1 MRFIEWTFWVPVGR
15 KNGFAVGGHGPPA
28 VAASLWQVMAGARA
42 KARTGVGPQ
51 KGTRMM
57 VNSASAG
64 KRRYL
69 PSSPF
74 KPPPEPPPVE
84 QYELD
89 DLVTHD
95 KYGLGR
101 VILVEDG
108 TAVVVDFA
116 PQKVRIMAPFTKMT
130 KL

>member
-1 MRFIEWTFWVPVGR
+1 
-15 KNGFAVGGHGPPA
+15 
-28 VAASLWQVMAGARA
+28 
-42 KARTGVGPQ
+42 
-51 KGTRMM
+51 M
-57 VNSASAG
+57 VNSASATN
-64 KRRYL
+64 RRYL

-74 KPPPEPPPVE
+74 KPPPAPPPVE
-84 QYELD
+84 LYALH

-101 VILVEDG
+101 VILVEGD

-116 PQKVRIMAPFTKMT
+116 PRRVRIMAPFARMI

>member
-1 MRFIEWTFWVPVGR
+1 M
-15 KNGFAVGGHGPPA
+15 
-28 VAASLWQVMAGARA
+28 L
-42 KARTGVGPQ
+42 
-51 KGTRMM
+51 
-57 VNSASAG
+57 NSTSVG
-64 KRRYL
+64 KRGYRYL

-74 KPPPEPPPVE
+74 KPPPEVPVE
-84 QYELD
+84 QYAPH

-101 VILVEDG
+101 VILVEDN

-116 PQKVRIMAPFTKMT
+116 PRRVRIMAPFTRMT

>member
-1 MRFIEWTFWVPVGR
+1 
-15 KNGFAVGGHGPPA
+15 
-28 VAASLWQVMAGARA
+28 
-42 KARTGVGPQ
+42 
-51 KGTRMM
+51 M
-57 VNSASAG
+57 VNSGSSG
-64 KRRYL
+64 NRRHL

-74 KPPPEPPPVE
+74 KRPPEPPPVE
-84 QYELD
+84 RYELH

-101 VILVEDG
+101 VILVEGD

-116 PQKVRIMAPFTKMT
+116 PRKVRITTPFARMT

>member
-1 MRFIEWTFWVPVGR
+1 M
-15 KNGFAVGGHGPPA
+15 N
-28 VAASLWQVMAGARA
+28 SARA
-42 KARTGVGPQ
+42 W
-51 KGTRMM
+51 
-57 VNSASAG
+57 N
-64 KRRYL
+64 RRHL

-74 KPPPEPPPVE
+74 KPPPEDPPVE

-101 VILVEDG
+101 VILVEGHDS
-108 TAVVVDFA
+108 VVVDFTTK
-116 PQKVRIMAPFTKMT
+116 KVRFATPFARMT

>member
-1 MRFIEWTFWVPVGR
+1 VIELLPCWHGTVER
-15 KNGFAVGGHGPPA
+15 RTLAV
-28 VAASLWQVMAGARA
+28 M
-42 KARTGVGPQ
+42 K
-51 KGTRMM
+51 
-57 VNSASAG
+57 SASAG
-64 KRRYL
+64 NRRYL

-84 QYELD
+84 QYELHD
-89 DLVTHD
+89 QVTHD

-101 VILVEDG
+101 VILVEGD

-116 PQKVRIMAPFTKMT
+116 PRKVRIMSPFARMN

>member
-1 MRFIEWTFWVPVGR
+1 M
-15 KNGFAVGGHGPPA
+15 
-28 VAASLWQVMAGARA
+28 
-42 KARTGVGPQ
+42 GPQ
-51 KGTRMM
+51 KGTRIMIMM
-57 VNSASAG
+57 NSASAG
-64 KRRYL
+64 KRVYRYL

-74 KPPPEPPPVE
+74 KPPPEGPPVE
-84 QYELD
+84 QYAPQ

-101 VILVEDG
+101 VILVEGD

-116 PQKVRIMAPFTKMT
+116 PRRVRILTPFTRMT

>member
-1 MRFIEWTFWVPVGR
+1 
-15 KNGFAVGGHGPPA
+15 
-28 VAASLWQVMAGARA
+28 MAYSG
-42 KARTGVGPQ
+42 
-51 KGTRMM
+51 
-57 VNSASAG
+57 SAG
-64 KRRYL
+64 RRRHL

-74 KPPPEPPPVE
+74 KPAPEPPAAE
-84 QYELD
+84 RYELD

-101 VILVEDG
+101 VILVEGD

-116 PQKVRIMAPFTKMT
+116 PRKVRIMTPFARLT

>member
-1 MRFIEWTFWVPVGR
+1 MTAG
-15 KNGFAVGGHGPPA
+15 
-28 VAASLWQVMAGARA
+28 ASLEAGWSRSPALLLQQQGGAKQAPRA
-42 KARTGVGPQ
+42 KERAGMGRR

-57 VNSASAG
+57 MNGTSTRAAS
-64 KRRYL
+64 RRYL
-69 PSSPF
+69 PTSPF
-74 KPPPEPPPVE
+74 KPPPEAPPVE
-84 QYELD
+84 QYAVH

-101 VILVEDG
+101 VILVEGD

-116 PQKVRIMAPFTKMT
+116 PRRVRIMAPFTRMV

>member
-1 MRFIEWTFWVPVGR
+1 
-15 KNGFAVGGHGPPA
+15 
-28 VAASLWQVMAGARA
+28 
-42 KARTGVGPQ
+42 
-51 KGTRMM
+51 M
-57 VNSASAG
+57 VNNASAG
-64 KRRYL
+64 NRRHL

-84 QYELD
+84 QYALD

-101 VILVEDG
+101 VILVEGD
-108 TAVVVDFA
+108 TAVVVAFA
-116 PQKVRIMAPFTKMT
+116 PTKVRIVAPFARMS